1 MNSAYDINNLN
12 PDHQPIPDAI
22 EAPSELTS
30 SKAFRDWFQQSK
42 VTTATGFPLM
52 VFHGTAR
59 LNRKFGSTRHPDAEG
74 AYFTNSFSDAKDY
87 AEMDG
92 SVEGDQPY
100 VISAFIRLNNPYRM
114 YGVESHEISTQLR
127 DELIAAGYDGVT
139 GADEVTGEIWEY
151 IVFDPSQIAPFHEGV
166 IELPCSPAR
175 TRRFVAEAEYSSPAP

>member
-1 MNSAYDINNLN
+1 MNQLHPALL
-12 PDHQPIPDAI
+12 PIPEPV
-22 EAPSELTS
+22 EATSEQTS
-30 SKAFRDWFQQSK
+30 SRAFEAWFQQSQ
-42 VTTATGFPLM
+42 VMTATGAPLM

-74 AYFTNSFSDAKDY
+74 AYFTDSFSTAKDY

-92 SVEGDQPY
+92 SVDGDQPY

-166 IELPCSPAR
+166 IELPCSPSR
-175 TRRFVAEAEYSSPAP
+175 TRRFAAEVKDSSPGP